1 MRDCSQL
8 SAVEP
13 KPNMRGQQGV
23 ETSAGAPWALASTVS
38 VLINSRAIVCA
49 LGLQV
54 LEKVCWYAVLAPS
67 GTEQVTLLNTTA
79 GEKRLEELPHHRA
92 LLQSFL
98 TKEARR
104 AADKAP
110 LGPGPCRS

>member
-1 MRDCSQL
+1 MR
-8 SAVEP
+8 P
-13 KPNMRGQQGV
+13 
-23 ETSAGAPWALASTVS
+23 
-38 VLINSRAIVCA
+38 
-49 LGLQV
+49 QV

-98 TKEARR
+98 TKEVRCAAVTFLALPMPARQ
-104 AADKAP
+104 P
-110 LGPGPCRS
+110 